1 MPIQRLTGVA
11 ALVSMLL
18 LAAPSHATTQQT
30 SKKHV
35 QHRHAQ
41 ARHAPSHHAP
51 SHHARSSHP
60 QSRAVARA
68 ADDNHY
74 SLVTGG
80 ILSSPLS
87 LNPQPAL
94 SPMPTLASPG
104 VTGFAF
110 ASATAPAPV
119 FGIQHSL
126 LAPVAIASAGAA
138 GPAAAQADADVDTVS
153 DLRKALIALA
163 MNLRDVRYV
172 RGGHSPATGFDC
184 SGFVRYVFAHA
195 IGVQLPTNSASQF
208 LAGLK
213 VKRADMKPGDL
224 VFFHTSGRHRRIT
237 HVGIYISNGQFIHAP
252 TYGKRVQI
260 SSLDEAYWAKRFV
273 GAKRPEGMLA
283 LAHNG

>member
-18 LAAPSHATTQQT
+18 LATPSHAAAHPAQ
-30 SKKHV
+30 KKHV
-35 QHRHAQ
+35 QHRHTPAHHSHS
-41 ARHAPSHHAP
+41 RHAK
-51 SHHARSSHP
+51 SSHP
-60 QSRAVARA
+60 QSRAVASA
-68 ADDNHY
+68 SADSHY

-80 ILSSPLS
+80 ILASPLS
-87 LNPQPAL
+87 LNPLPAL
-94 SPMPTLASPG
+94 SPMPTLASSG
-104 VTGFAF
+104 VVGFGAGTTPAF
-110 ASATAPAPV
+110 GV
-119 FGIQHSL
+119 KHSL
-126 LAPVAIASAGAA
+126 LAPVVAAPAVAEAAGAA
-138 GPAAAQADADVDTVS
+138 ASQVDSDVDTVT

-184 SGFVRYVFAHA
+184 SGFVHYVFAHA
-195 IGVQLPTNSASQF
+195 IGVQLPSNSASQF

-224 VFFHTSGRHRRIT
+224 VFFHTGGRRHRVT
-237 HVGIYISNGQFIHAP
+237 HVGIYISNGNFIHAP
-252 TYGKRVQI
+252 TYGKSVQI

-283 LAHNG
+283 LAGNG